1 MFGYTRQE
9 AIGQPGTNWIHPEYR
24 AMVRENMITDNEEPY
39 EAVALRKDGTTF
51 PCEIQGRVVYT
62 EKGKVRITA
71 LRDITAKKI
80 AEQKMKESNEQFKLL
95 FEYSPLG
102 IYIADTE
109 GNIIDANQ
117 TLIAMLGSPS
127 LESTK
132 QINVLTFPPLVKNGY
147 AGYFIDARDNNRI
160 IFTEMDYTT
169 KWGKQLSLS
178 SYIVPLA
185 NEFGEVYSI
194 FTIVDDITDRKNAEN
209 EILIAKNKAEESDLL
224 KSAFLANMSHEIRT
238 PMNAIIGFS
247 KFLEDDNLDKDER
260 VEFLGIINQKGA
272 DLLKLIDD
280 ILDLSKIEANQLILF
295 YATSDVYSVVY
306 EIVHS
311 FNKTLKLKEYHYDK
325 NIEVVIGLTNPEKI
339 ECYTDF
345 NRVKQILSN
354 LISNAMKFTEEGYI
368 EVGYQLLL
376 DKIEFYVKDTG
387 IGIANENFDKIFQR
401 FRQGDDFYQSRKYGG
416 TGLGLSIVSGLVQ
429 ALGGK
434 IWVESEIGVGSIFH
448 FTIDYVMTKDEVEN
462 NAEVIVTQEITHN
475 TLVKI
480 LIVEDDYANY
490 QLLKTTLNRVS
501 NCSILF
507 AQNGLESLEVY
518 KRNNEIDLIFMD
530 IGLPIM
536 NGIEAYKK
544 LREMGY
550 TGKVVALTAYAMA
563 EERENI
569 NSVGFDDYI
578 SKPYTTEEI
587 KNLLR
592 KYSFCKH

>member
-1 MFGYTRQE
+1 
-9 AIGQPGTNWIHPEYR
+9 
-24 AMVRENMITDNEEPY
+24 
-39 EAVALRKDGTTF
+39 
-51 PCEIQGRVVYT
+51 
-62 EKGKVRITA
+62 
-71 LRDITAKKI
+71 
-80 AEQKMKESNEQFKLL
+80 
-95 FEYSPLG
+95 
-102 IYIADTE
+102 
-109 GNIIDANQ
+109 
-117 TLIAMLGSPS
+117 
-127 LESTK
+127 
-132 QINVLTFPPLVKNGY
+132 
-147 AGYFIDARDNNRI
+147 
-160 IFTEMDYTT
+160 
-169 KWGKQLSLS
+169 
-178 SYIVPLA
+178 
-185 NEFGEVYSI
+185 
-194 FTIVDDITDRKNAEN
+194 
-209 EILIAKNKAEESDLL
+209 
-224 KSAFLANMSHEIRT
+224 
-238 PMNAIIGFS
+238 
-247 KFLEDDNLDKDER
+247 
-260 VEFLGIINQKGA
+260 
-272 DLLKLIDD
+272 
-280 ILDLSKIEANQLILF
+280 
-295 YATSDVYSVVY
+295 
-306 EIVHS
+306 
-311 FNKTLKLKEYHYDK
+311 
-325 NIEVVIGLTNPEKI
+325 
-339 ECYTDF
+339 
-345 NRVKQILSN
+345 
-354 LISNAMKFTEEGYI
+354 MKFTEEGYI

-530 IGLPIM
+530 IGLPVM

-587 KNLLR
+587 QNLLR